1 MIKKRQIRKTIK
13 RIKINDK
20 CPYCLTR
27 TVPDYKEVETIK
39 KYLTE
44 RGKIISSEF
53 TGLCAKHQRKL
64 TKEIK
69 KARYLALLPFINLI
83 R

>member
-1 MIKKRQIRKTIK
+1 MMRKKLSRIIKRQ
-13 RIKINDK
+13 KINDK
-20 CPYCLTR
+20 CPYCGTK
-27 TVPDYKEVETIK
+27 TNPDFKDSEPLR

-44 RGKIISSEF
+44 RGKIIGSEF
-53 TGLCAKHQRKL
+53 SGLCASHQRKL

-69 KARYLALLPFINLI
+69 KARYLALLPFINQI